1 MDDDEDLWDFDDKG
15 YGDVQASVIAKA
27 LEGNSFVT
35 KLDLMSMLLKNNR
48 NTRPINHHNR
58 VNASVRLANSPSP
71 RNRQRYWRGGI
82 ASHRQN
88 DGEQLHHCPRGSQMC
103 VSFGWR

>member
-35 KLDLMSMLLKNNR
+35 QLDLMSMRLKQ
-48 NTRPINHHNR
+48 PNHAHHKPPQPCQRKR
-58 VNASVRLANSPSP
+58 VF
-71 RNRQRYWRGGI
+71 I
-82 ASHRQN
+82 
-88 DGEQLHHCPRGSQMC
+88 
-103 VSFGWR
+103 